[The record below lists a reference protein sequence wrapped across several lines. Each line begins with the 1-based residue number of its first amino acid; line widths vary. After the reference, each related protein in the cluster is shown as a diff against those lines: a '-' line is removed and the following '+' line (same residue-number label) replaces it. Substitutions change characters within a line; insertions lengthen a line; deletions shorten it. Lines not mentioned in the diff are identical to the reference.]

1 MMNFLIILLAFLV
14 RMGSPFSPHSTVTIV
29 AVHDSSIN
37 SIEGRELEYIKLMQK
52 IDTESLPI
60 YEFSRD
66 IKRLLVTLHDNTDMN
81 EVDKTNSIHKV
92 HQLYNRY
99 LDKLRDYYYMLYVNS
114 FSDSS
119 REYTADTIIDT
130 KNKVYADCEIAMN
143 NGLESD
149 LVYNDATRSWSY
161 QGPLQELKDDLNSY
175 SSRMLQYLD
184 SKADT
189 KTDKITKKYWFIE
202 KVYQKVPFL
211 HRHRK
216 RVKWLAAQLI
226 LFTLNFLQNEI
237 HRKSSYYAANK
248 RLAEVPPFP
257 ML

>member
-1 MMNFLIILLAFLV
+1 MMRFLIILLAFLIV
-14 RMGSPFSPHSTVTIV
+14 TASPFPSHNTVTIL
-29 AVHDSSIN
+29 ALHDSSIN

-60 YEFSRD
+60 YEFSHD
-66 IKRLLVTLHDNTDMN
+66 MKHLLVTLHSDTDMN
-81 EVDKTNSIHKV
+81 ELDKMNSINKL

-119 REYTADTIIDT
+119 RVYTANTVTDM
-130 KNKVYADCEIAMN
+130 KNKIYSDCEIAMN
-143 NGLESD
+143 KGLESD
-149 LVYNDATRSWSY
+149 IMYNASTQSWSY
-161 QGPLQELKDDLNSY
+161 QGPLQELKDDLDTY
-175 SSRMLQYLD
+175 SSRMLQYFD

-189 KTDKITKKYWFIE
+189 KTDKSTKKYWFIE
-202 KVYQKVPFL
+202 KIYHKVPFL

-226 LFTLNFLQNEI
+226 LFTLNFVQNEI

-248 RLAEVPPFP
+248 RLAEIPPFP